1 VSAPAVTAST
11 GSARTLATEKHRGL
25 VGLLVPRGRRLHPI
39 LRLDFVTRVTMY
51 PLFFILLVVT
61 NYPERATPFF
71 WFLLVFHVL
80 LWPYIALAVAS
91 RANNQKLA
99 EYRNLLVDS
108 AVIGCY
114 VTMSWFNL
122 GPSAAVLL
130 GIHSGC
136 ISVGGWR
143 MGVLGALAIG
153 VGIFLSSLLVGVHFD
168 PLGGHLLAQYLG
180 VAMIFIYTMVFS
192 WQSHGQAQR
201 VVRVAKQLEAQSIDL
216 QRNSVLLEE
225 RTHQLEL
232 ARDAA
237 ESANSSKSQFLANM
251 SHELRTP
258 LNAII
263 GYSDLL
269 IEEAEELEAQDLVPD
284 LDKIRSSGKHLLGLI
299 NDVLDLSKI
308 EAGKMEMSL
317 ETFEVREVVSA
328 VAAMVRP
335 LVEKNGNV
343 FEMSVGAEVGTM
355 HADLTRVRQI
365 LLNLL
370 GNASKFTSKG
380 TISLAVTQEEAKDR
394 EWVVF
399 AVRDTGIGMT
409 PEQLARLFQPFTQAD
424 PSTTRKYGGTGLGLS
439 ISQRLSRLMN
449 GTISVVSEPGM
460 GSIFTVRLP
469 VEVTEAKMMRQTGI
483 YRVSRPSVPIPVVT
497 STRVLLIDDDAAT
510 RDLVQRMLA
519 KDDVEMLYAAS
530 GQEGLRL
537 AAEQRPDVIL
547 LDVLL
552 PDQDGWA
559 VLTALTTKLELAGIP
574 VIVATTADERGLA
587 ETLGATSYLSKPVTV
602 EELRTAIRGAQ
613 SVGAPAPNSATK
625 S

>member
-1 VSAPAVTAST
+1 VTSPSAAMPAVTGET
-11 GSARTLATEKHRGL
+11 RRGIL
-25 VGLLVPRGRRLHPI
+25 RLLVPSGQRLHPI
-39 LRLDFVTRVTMY
+39 LRLDYFVRVSMY
-51 PLFFILLVVT
+51 PLFFILLLVT
-61 NYPERATPFF
+61 NYPDRLTPFF
-71 WFLLVFHVL
+71 WSLLVFHVL
-80 LWPYIALAVAS
+80 LWPYIALAIAA
-91 RANNQKLA
+91 RARNQKLA
-99 EYRNLLVDS
+99 EYRNLLFDS
-108 AVIGCY
+108 VVIGCY
-114 VTMSWFNL
+114 VSAVWFNL

-130 GIHSGC
+130 GIFSGC

-153 VGIFLSSLLVGVHFD
+153 AGMLLGTLVFGAHFD
-168 PLGGHLLAQYLG
+168 PLGGHLLAQGLG
-180 VAMIFIYTMVFS
+180 VAMIFIYTTVFS

-201 VVRVAKQLEAQSIDL
+201 VVRVAKQLEAQSLDL

-237 ESANSSKSQFLANM
+237 EAANSSKSQFLANM

-269 IEEAEELEAQDLVPD
+269 IEEAEELDAQDLVPD

-317 ETFEVREVVSA
+317 ETFEARDVVAA

-343 FEMSVGAEVGTM
+343 FELAMDEHVGTM

-370 GNASKFTSKG
+370 GNASKFTSNGTVSLTVTREESKG
-380 TISLAVTQEEAKDR
+380 R

-409 PEQLARLFQPFTQAD
+409 PEQLTRLFQPFTQAD

-460 GSIFTVRLP
+460 GSIFTVRIP
-469 VEVTEAKMMRQTGI
+469 AEVSDGKLQRQTGI
-483 YRVSRPSVPIPVVT
+483 YRVSRPSVPIPVV
-497 STRVLLIDDDAAT
+497 SSSRILLIDNDAT
-510 RDLVQRMLA
+510 MRELVQRMLA
-519 KDDVEMLYAAS
+519 KDGVDMLYAGT

-537 AAEQRPDVIL
+537 ATEQHPDVIL

-559 VLTALTTKLELAGIP
+559 VLTAITTKLELAGIP
-574 VIVATTADERGLA
+574 VIVVTTADERGLA
-587 ETLGATSYLSKPVTV
+587 ETLGATAYLSKPVGA
-602 EELRTAIRGAQ
+602 EELRAAIRGAHQ
-613 SVGAPAPNSATK
+613 AAGEPS
-625 S
+625 

>member
-1 VSAPAVTAST
+1 MTTPTGTAPAVTET
-11 GSARTLATEKHRGL
+11 HRGIMR
-25 VGLLVPRGRRLHPI
+25 LLVPRGRRLHPV
-39 LRLDFVTRVTMY
+39 LRLDYFVRVSMY

-61 NYPERATPFF
+61 NYPHRLTTFF
-71 WFLLVFHVL
+71 KVLLFLHVL
-80 LWPYIALAVAS
+80 AWPYIALAVAS
-91 RANNQKLA
+91 RARNQKLA
-99 EYRNLLVDS
+99 EYRNLLIDS

-143 MGVLGALAIG
+143 MGVLGALSIG
-153 VGIFLSSLLVGVHFD
+153 FGMLAGALMFGLHFD
-168 PLGGHLLAQYLG
+168 PLGGHLLAQGLG
-180 VAMIFIYTMVFS
+180 VTMIFVYTTVFS
-192 WQSHGQAQR
+192 WQSHGQSQR
-201 VVRVAKQLEAQSIDL
+201 IVRVAKQIEAQSVDL
-216 QRNSVLLEE
+216 QRNSALLEE

-237 ESANSSKSQFLANM
+237 EAANSSKSQFLANM

-317 ETFEVREVVSA
+317 ETFEVRDVVSA

-343 FEMSVGAEVGTM
+343 FELSIAADVGTM

-370 GNASKFTSKG
+370 GNASKFTTKG
-380 TISLAVTQEEAKDR
+380 TVSLAVTREDSKER
-394 EWVVF
+394 EWIVF

-409 PEQLARLFQPFTQAD
+409 PEQLSRLFQPFTQAD

-439 ISQRLSRLMN
+439 ISQRLSRLMA

-469 VEVTEAKMMRQTGI
+469 VEVSDAKLQRQTGI
-483 YRVSRPSVPIPVVT
+483 YRVSRPSVPIPVVA
-497 STRVLLIDDDAAT
+497 SSRVLLIDNDGAT
-510 RDLVQRMLA
+510 RDLMQRMLA
-519 KDDVEMLYAAS
+519 KDGVEMLHAAT

-537 AAEQRPDVIL
+537 AQEQRPDVIL
-547 LDVLL
+547 LDVML

-559 VLTALTTKLELAGIP
+559 VLTALTTKLELAGMP

-587 ETLGATSYLSKPVTV
+587 ETLGAAAYLSKPVTA
-602 EELRTAIRGAQ
+602 EELRAAIRGAHQ
-613 SVGAPAPNSATK
+613 AAGEPT
-625 S
+625 

>member
-1 VSAPAVTAST
+1 MTAPAVA
-11 GSARTLATEKHRGL
+11 AEAQRGIL
-25 VGLLVPRGRRLHPI
+25 GLLVPRGRRLHPI
-39 LRLDFVTRVTMY
+39 LRLDYFVRVSTY

-61 NYPERATPFF
+61 LYPDRLTAFF
-71 WFLLVFHVL
+71 WALLIFHVL
-80 LWPYIALAVAS
+80 VWPYIALAIAS
-91 RANNQKLA
+91 RARNQKLA

-108 AVIGCY
+108 VVIGCY
-114 VTMSWFNL
+114 VTACWFNL

-130 GIHSGC
+130 AIHSGC

-143 MGVLGALAIG
+143 MGFLGALGIG
-153 VGIFLSSLLVGVHFD
+153 VGVVVGGVMFGMHFD
-168 PLGGHLLAQYLG
+168 PLGGNLVAQGLG
-180 VAMIFIYTMVFS
+180 VAMIFVYVTVFS
-192 WQSHGQAQR
+192 WTSHRQAQR
-201 VVRVAKQLEAQSIDL
+201 TVRVVKQMEAQSIDL
-216 QRNSVLLEE
+216 QRNSALLEE

-237 ESANSSKSQFLANM
+237 EAANASKSQFLANM

-317 ETFEVREVVSA
+317 ETFEVRDVVNA

-343 FEMSVGAEVGTM
+343 LEVTMDEDIGTM
-355 HADLTRVRQI
+355 HTDLTRVRQI

-370 GNASKFTSKG
+370 SNASKFTSKG
-380 TISLAVTQEEAKDR
+380 TVTLTVTR
-394 EWVVF
+394 EDVKNRSWIVF
-399 AVRDTGIGMT
+399 SVRDTGIGMT
-409 PEQLARLFQPFTQAD
+409 QEQLSRLFRPFTQAD

-439 ISQRLSRLMN
+439 ISQRLSRLMD

-460 GSIFTVRLP
+460 GSVFTVRLP
-469 VEVTEAKMMRQTGI
+469 AEMSEPKLLRQTGI
-483 YRVSRPSVPIPVVT
+483 YRVSRPSVPIPAVT
-497 STRVLLIDDDAAT
+497 SSRVLLIDDDAIT
-510 RDLVQRMLA
+510 RDLVQRMLV
-519 KDDVEMLYAAS
+519 KDGVEMLYAAT
-530 GQEGLRL
+530 GQEGLRV
-537 AAEQRPDVIL
+537 AAEQKPDIIL

-559 VLTALTTKLELAGIP
+559 VLTAITTKLELAGIP
-574 VIVATTADERGLA
+574 VIVVTTADERGLA
-587 ETLGATSYLSKPVTV
+587 ETLGATAYLSKPVDADA
-602 EELRTAIRGAQ
+602 LRAAIRGAHQ
-613 SVGAPAPNSATK
+613 PTVGPT
-625 S
+625 

>member
-1 VSAPAVTAST
+1 MTSPSASFPAVAADT
-11 GSARTLATEKHRGL
+11 RRGIM
-25 VGLLVPRGRRLHPI
+25 GLLVPRGQRLHPI
-39 LRLDFVTRVTMY
+39 LRLDYIVRVSMY
-51 PLFFILLVVT
+51 PLFFILLLVT
-61 NYPERATPFF
+61 NYPDRLTPFF
-71 WFLLVFHVL
+71 WALLVFHVL
-80 LWPYIALAVAS
+80 LWPYIALAIAA
-91 RANNQKLA
+91 RARNQKLA
-99 EYRNLLVDS
+99 EYRNLLFDS
-108 AVIGCY
+108 VVIGCY
-114 VTMSWFNL
+114 VTAVWFNL

-143 MGVLGALAIG
+143 MGVLGAVAIG
-153 VGIFLSSLLVGVHFD
+153 VGMLLGTLVFGAHFD
-168 PLGGHLLAQYLG
+168 PLGGHLLAQGLG
-180 VAMIFIYTMVFS
+180 VAMIFIYTTVFS

-201 VVRVAKQLEAQSIDL
+201 VVRVAKQLEAQSVDL
-216 QRNSVLLEE
+216 QRNSALLEE

-237 ESANSSKSQFLANM
+237 EAANSSKSQFLANM

-269 IEEAEELEAQDLVPD
+269 IEEAEELDAQDLVPD

-308 EAGKMEMSL
+308 EAGKMEMLL
-317 ETFEVREVVSA
+317 ETFEVRDVVSA

-335 LVEKNGNV
+335 LVEKNGNT
-343 FEMSVGAEVGTM
+343 FELAMDENVGTM

-370 GNASKFTSKG
+370 GNASKFTSNG
-380 TISLAVTQEEAKDR
+380 TVSLTVTREESKWR

-409 PEQLARLFQPFTQAD
+409 PEQLTRLFQPFTQAD

-460 GSIFTVRLP
+460 GSIFTVRIP
-469 VEVTEAKMMRQTGI
+469 AEVTDAKMQRQTGI
-483 YRVSRPSVPIPVVT
+483 YRVSRPSVPIPVVA
-497 STRVLLIDDDAAT
+497 SSRILLIDNDAT
-510 RDLVQRMLA
+510 MRELVQRMLA
-519 KDDVEMLYAAS
+519 KDGVDMLYAAT

-537 AAEQRPDVIL
+537 AAEQKPDVIL

-559 VLTALTTKLELAGIP
+559 VLTAITTKLELAGIP
-574 VIVATTADERGLA
+574 VIIVTTADERGLA
-587 ETLGATSYLSKPVTV
+587 ETLGATSYLSKPVSA
-602 EELRTAIRGAQ
+602 EELRSAIRGAHQ
-613 SVGAPAPNSATK
+613 AAGEPT
-625 S
+625 

>member
-1 VSAPAVTAST
+1 MTSPATATPSVHAET
-11 GSARTLATEKHRGL
+11 HRG
-25 VGLLVPRGRRLHPI
+25 VMRLLVPRGRRLHPV
-39 LRLDFVTRVTMY
+39 LRLDYIVRVSMY

-61 NYPERATPFF
+61 NYPDRLTPFF
-71 WFLLVFHVL
+71 WALLVFHVL
-80 LWPYIALAVAS
+80 LWPYIALAVAA
-91 RANNQKLA
+91 RARNQKLA
-99 EYRNLLVDS
+99 EYRNLLIDS
-108 AVIGCY
+108 VVIGCY
-114 VTMSWFNL
+114 VTACWFNL

-153 VGIFLSSLLVGVHFD
+153 AGMVLGTLAFGAHFD
-168 PLGGHLLAQYLG
+168 PLGGHLLAQGLG
-180 VAMIFIYTMVFS
+180 VLMIFVYTTVFS

-201 VVRVAKQLEAQSIDL
+201 VVRVAKQLEAQSVEV
-216 QRNSVLLEE
+216 QRNSALLEE

-237 ESANSSKSQFLANM
+237 EAANASKSQFLANM

-317 ETFEVREVVSA
+317 ETFEVRDVVSA

-343 FEMSVGAEVGTM
+343 FEVAIDEHIGTM

-380 TISLAVTQEEAKDR
+380 TISLTVTREESKQR

-409 PEQLARLFQPFTQAD
+409 AEQLTRLFQPFTQAD

-439 ISQRLSRLMN
+439 ISHRLSRLMN

-460 GSIFTVRLP
+460 GSIFTVRIP
-469 VEVTEAKMMRQTGI
+469 AEVTEPKLQRQTGI

-497 STRVLLIDDDAAT
+497 STRVLLIDSDATT

-519 KDDVEMLYAAS
+519 RDDVDLLYAAT

-537 AAEQRPDVIL
+537 ATEQHPDVIL

-559 VLTALTTKLELAGIP
+559 VLTAITTKLELAGIP
-574 VIVATTADERGLA
+574 VIIATTADERGLA
-587 ETLGATSYLSKPVTV
+587 ETLGATSYLSKPVSA
-602 EELRTAIRGAQ
+602 EELRAAIRGAHQ
-613 SVGAPAPNSATK
+613 AAAEPG
-625 S
+625 

>member
-1 VSAPAVTAST
+1 VTGPHAM
-11 GSARTLATEKHRGL
+11 TETHRGIM
-25 VGLLVPRGRRLHPI
+25 GFLVPRGRRLHPV
-39 LRLDFVTRVTMY
+39 LRLDYFVRVSMY
-51 PLFFILLVVT
+51 PLFFILLLVT
-61 NYPERATPFF
+61 NYPDRLTPFF
-71 WFLLVFHVL
+71 WSLLIFHVL
-80 LWPYIALAVAS
+80 LWPYIALAVAA
-91 RANNQKLA
+91 RARNQKLA
-99 EYRNLLVDS
+99 EYRNLLIDS

-143 MGVLGALAIG
+143 MGVLGAISIG
-153 VGIFLSSLLVGVHFD
+153 LGMTLSGLVFGVHFD
-168 PLGGHLLAQYLG
+168 PLGGHLLAQGLG
-180 VAMIFIYTMVFS
+180 VLMIFVYTTVFS

-201 VVRVAKQLEAQSIDL
+201 IVRVAKQIEAQSVDL
-216 QRNSVLLEE
+216 QRNSALLEE

-237 ESANSSKSQFLANM
+237 EAANSSKSQFLANM

-269 IEEAEELEAQDLVPD
+269 IEEAEELDAQDLVPD
-284 LDKIRSSGKHLLGLI
+284 LEKIRSSGKHLLGLI

-317 ETFEVREVVSA
+317 ETFEVRDVLTA

-343 FEMSVGAEVGTM
+343 LEVSIDEDIGTM
-355 HADLTRVRQI
+355 HADLTRVKQI

-380 TISLAVTQEEAKDR
+380 TVALTATREDKDHR
-394 EWVVF
+394 EWIVF
-399 AVRDTGIGMT
+399 TVRDTGIGMT
-409 PEQLARLFQPFTQAD
+409 EEQLSRLFRPFTQAD

-449 GTISVVSEPGM
+449 GTISVVSEAGM

-469 VEVTEAKMMRQTGI
+469 VEVSEGKIQRQTGI
-483 YRVSRPSVPIPVVT
+483 YRVSRPSVPIPVVAT
-497 STRVLLIDDDAAT
+497 SRILLIDNDPAM

-519 KDDVEMLYAAS
+519 KEGFEMLYAAS

-537 AAEQRPDVIL
+537 ATAQRPDVIL

-559 VLTALTTKLELAGIP
+559 VLTAITTKLELAGIP
-574 VIVATTADERGLA
+574 VIVVSTADEQGLA
-587 ETLGATSYLSKPVTV
+587 ETLGATAYLTKPVTA
-602 EELRTAIRGAQ
+602 EALRSAIRGAQ
-613 SVGAPAPNSATK
+613 QPAGEPT
-625 S
+625 

>member
-1 VSAPAVTAST
+1 MPAVAGDT
-11 GSARTLATEKHRGL
+11 RRGIM
-25 VGLLVPRGRRLHPI
+25 GLLIPRGQRLHPV
-39 LRLDFVTRVTMY
+39 LRLDYIVRVSMY
-51 PLFFILLVVT
+51 PLFFILLLVT
-61 NYPERATPFF
+61 NYPDRLTPFF
-71 WFLLVFHVL
+71 WALLVFHVL
-80 LWPYIALAVAS
+80 LWPYIALAIAA
-91 RANNQKLA
+91 RARNQKLA
-99 EYRNLLVDS
+99 EYRNLLFDS
-108 AVIGCY
+108 VVIGCY
-114 VTMSWFNL
+114 VTAVWFNL

-153 VGIFLSSLLVGVHFD
+153 LGMLLGTLVFGAHFD
-168 PLGGHLLAQYLG
+168 PLGGHLLAQGLG
-180 VAMIFIYTMVFS
+180 VAMIFIYTTVFS

-201 VVRVAKQLEAQSIDL
+201 VVRVAKQLEAQSVEV
-216 QRNSVLLEE
+216 QRNSALLEE

-237 ESANSSKSQFLANM
+237 EAANSSKSQFLANM

-269 IEEAEELEAQDLVPD
+269 IEEAEELDAQDLVPD

-317 ETFEVREVVSA
+317 ETFEVRDVVSA

-335 LVEKNGNV
+335 LVEKNGNT
-343 FEMSVGAEVGTM
+343 FEVVIDEHIGTM

-380 TISLAVTQEEAKDR
+380 TVSLTVTREESKQR

-409 PEQLARLFQPFTQAD
+409 PEQLTRLFQPFTQAD

-460 GSIFTVRLP
+460 GSIFTVRIP
-469 VEVTEAKMMRQTGI
+469 AEVTEPKLQRQTGI
-483 YRVSRPSVPIPVVT
+483 YRVSRPSVPIPVVA
-497 STRVLLIDDDAAT
+497 SSRVLLIDNDATT

-519 KDDVEMLYAAS
+519 RDGVDMLYAAT

-537 AAEQRPDVIL
+537 ATEQRPDIIL

-559 VLTALTTKLELAGIP
+559 VLTAITTKLELAGIP
-574 VIVATTADERGLA
+574 VIIATTADERGLA
-587 ETLGATSYLSKPVTV
+587 DTLGATSYLSKPVSA
-602 EELRTAIRGAQ
+602 EELRAAIRGAHQ
-613 SVGAPAPNSATK
+613 AAAGPG
-625 S
+625 

>member
-1 VSAPAVTAST
+1 VTAPTVT
-11 GSARTLATEKHRGL
+11 GSIAVAEAHRGIL
-25 VGLLVPRGRRLHPI
+25 RLLVPRGRRLHPI
-39 LRLDFVTRVTMY
+39 LRLDFVVRVTMY

-61 NYPERATPFF
+61 NYPTRLIPFF

-80 LWPYIALAVAS
+80 AWPYIALAIAS
-91 RANNQKLA
+91 RARNQKLA
-99 EYRNLLVDS
+99 EYRNLLLDS

-114 VTMSWFNL
+114 VSMSWFNL

-143 MGVLGALAIG
+143 MGVLGALSIG
-153 VGIFLSSLLVGVHFD
+153 FGMLAGALTFGLHFD
-168 PLGGHLLAQYLG
+168 PLGGHLLAQGLG
-180 VAMIFIYTMVFS
+180 VAMIFIYTIVFS

-201 VVRVAKQLEAQSIDL
+201 VVRVAKQLEAQSVDL
-216 QRNSVLLEE
+216 QRNSALLEE

-237 ESANSSKSQFLANM
+237 EAANSSKSQFLANM

-269 IEEAEELEAQDLVPD
+269 IEEAEELDAQDLVPD

-317 ETFEVREVVSA
+317 ETFEVRDVVSG

-343 FEMSVGAEVGTM
+343 FQMSIAADVGTM

-380 TISLAVTQEEAKDR
+380 TVSLAVTREDSKER
-394 EWVVF
+394 EWIVF
-399 AVRDTGIGMT
+399 TVRDTGIGMT
-409 PEQLARLFQPFTQAD
+409 PEQLSRLFQPFTQAD

-449 GTISVVSEPGM
+449 GTISVVSESGM

-469 VEVTEAKMMRQTGI
+469 VEVTDAKLQRQTGI
-483 YRVSRPSVPIPVVT
+483 YRVSRPSVPIPAVA
-497 STRVLLIDDDAAT
+497 SSRVLLIDNDETT

-519 KDDVEMLYAAS
+519 REGVEMLHAAT

-537 AAEQRPDVIL
+537 AQEQRPDVIL
-547 LDVLL
+547 LDVML

-559 VLTALTTKLELAGIP
+559 VLTTITTKLELAGIP

-587 ETLGATSYLSKPVTV
+587 ETLGATSYLSKPVGA
-602 EELRTAIRGAQ
+602 EELRAAIRGAHQ
-613 SVGAPAPNSATK
+613 AAGEPS
-625 S
+625 